1 MSVTVEKLLRIQ
13 FQELS
18 GRRAD
23 GRWSVDKLK
32 ENVEQLILEN
42 EMREAEVAEREAK
55 KAQIKAEQEARI
67 AARGSVEE
75 FVEKWSSDD
84 LSESDKKFSYSL
96 RRALSAIEQEKVAVA
111 NFAKEVQEN
120 PIYAL
125 SWSKGLF
132 EVTAKAKVAREMI
145 FWFEAGRTYEGW
157 IVNAQEEALRMARSP
172 AMSTSPTS
180 NLMETY
186 IAAVWADAASGWW

>member
-32 ENVEQLILEN
+32 ESVQQLILEN
-42 EMREAEVAEREAK
+42 EKREAEVADREAK

-67 AARGSVEE
+67 AERGTLEE
-75 FVEKWSSDD
+75 FLSKRRSDM
-84 LSESDKKFSYSL
+84 LSESDEKFAFLL
-96 RRALSAIEQEKVAVA
+96 RRAVSVIEQEKVAVT

-186 IAAVWADAASGWW
+186 IAAAWADAASGWW